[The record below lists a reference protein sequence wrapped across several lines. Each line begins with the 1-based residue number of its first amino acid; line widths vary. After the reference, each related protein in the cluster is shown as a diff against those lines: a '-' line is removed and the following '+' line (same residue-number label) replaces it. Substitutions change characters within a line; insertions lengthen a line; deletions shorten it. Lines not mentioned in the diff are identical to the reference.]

1 MPAAYLII
9 EARIRDPDGFAA
21 YARAVPELMTR
32 HGGQYVVMRGQ
43 QQWLEGGD
51 DASRT
56 VVSLWPD
63 RDAALAFWH
72 SADYARLKQLRAAT
86 GDFRVRLVD
95 AVADPPKATEPLTGS
110 TP

>member
-9 EARIRDPDGFAA
+9 EARIRDPDAFAA
-21 YARAVPELMTR
+21 YARAVPELMAR
-32 HGGQYVVMRGQ
+32 HGGQYVVMRGE

-51 DASRT
+51 DETRT

-63 RDAALAFWH
+63 RSAALAFWH
-72 SADYARLKQLRAAT
+72 SADYVQLKLLRQGT

-95 AVADPPKATEPLTGS
+95 AVAGTADASEPSTGN
-110 TP
+110 T